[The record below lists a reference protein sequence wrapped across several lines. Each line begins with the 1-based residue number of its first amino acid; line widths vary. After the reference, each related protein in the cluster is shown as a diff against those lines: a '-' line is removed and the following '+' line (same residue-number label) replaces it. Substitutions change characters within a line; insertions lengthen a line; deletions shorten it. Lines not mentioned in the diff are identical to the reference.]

1 MSIIYKHLFSWRRFS
16 RATWVPA
23 LLAAL
28 PLWAQSEPAWIAD
41 LLDRSSFEGVVETA
55 IGVTRLETPMAARIT
70 SDDLDLHSPKTRV
83 LLIGGLDGSEGSAR
97 AVVDAF
103 RWFHHADA
111 AGAFRDRFAVS
122 LVPLANPD
130 GWMSEAAAANASGP
144 NPMRGYPP
152 AGDAYQSLTDPEAA
166 YLWRW
171 IGMHSPDWV
180 VEVRSGKQ
188 LRWFVPDSD
197 DAGFGDVAMSL
208 GKVRAS
214 LSDVAL
220 LETSDDLVSQL
231 VRHSPSG
238 TGSVPAVRVETPSGA
253 GFLRE
258 LLGAVESG
266 ALHGPSPARRELQ
279 ERLDRTPVEIAEQ
292 LAVHY
297 GHELDQVAYIPAVA
311 LIGRIRL
318 GELTNNPSHLA
329 EVERIVAPYLSGD
342 KPTLPERTSGSTLS
356 GHLIFS
362 ELARVTRKA
371 GYVALARAAADLG
384 FDEQGR
390 PLPAMPFH
398 NEMSDAV
405 FMGGPILAEVGR
417 LTGETK
423 YFEMLARHFRFMKTL
438 DLRADGLYRHSPLDQ
453 AAWGRGNG
461 FPALGL
467 ALSLTALPEGHAA
480 RAELAVELCGHLEAL
495 LRHQDPTGLW
505 HQVIDRP
512 GSYRELTSTSMILFS
527 MVRGIRLG
535 LLDRSHYEAAVDQ
548 AWYGFRTRIA
558 PNGELVDV
566 CASTGKQP
574 SLRHYLD
581 RKAILGR
588 DDRGGAMALLAATEM
603 AAWQRER

>member
-1 MSIIYKHLFSWRRFS
+1 MFFRRPLS
-16 RATWVPA
+16 GAAWVLG

-28 PLWAQSEPAWIAD
+28 PLWAQSEPPWIAE
-41 LLDRSSFEGVVETA
+41 LLDRSSFHGVRETA
-55 IGVTRLETPMAARIT
+55 IGVTRLETPVAARIT
-70 SDDLDLHSPKTRV
+70 SDDLDLHTAKTRV
-83 LLIGGLDGSEGSAR
+83 LLIGGLDGSEASVR
-97 AVVDAF
+97 AAVEAF
-103 RWFHHADA
+103 RWFHDADE
-111 AGAFRDRFAVS
+111 AGVFRGRFAVS
-122 LVPLANPD
+122 IVPLANPD
-130 GWMSEAAAANASGP
+130 GWMSAGEGP
-144 NPMRGYPP
+144 NGSGGNPLRGYPP
-152 AGDAYQSLTDPEAA
+152 SGDAYQSRTDPEAA

-171 IGMHSPDWV
+171 IGMHAPDWV
-180 VEVRSGKQ
+180 VEVRSGEQ
-188 LRWFVPDSD
+188 MCWFVPKSD
-197 DAGFGDVAMSL
+197 DAVPGDIRTSLEKLKASL
-208 GKVRAS
+208 GDAAGLEAS
-214 LSDVAL
+214 DN
-220 LETSDDLVSQL
+220 LVSQL
-231 VRHSPSG
+231 VVSAPSG
-238 TGSVPAVRVETPSGA
+238 TGPVPAVRVETPPEA
-253 GFLRE
+253 DFLSE
-258 LLGAVESG
+258 LLRAIESA

-279 ERLDRTPVEIAEQ
+279 RRLARTPIEIAEQ

-297 GHELDQVAYIPAVA
+297 GHGLDQVAYIPAVA

-318 GELTNNPSHLA
+318 GELTNDPSHLA
-329 EVERIVAPYLSGD
+329 EVERIVAPYASGG
-342 KPTLPERTSGSTLS
+342 KPTLSERTSGSTLS

-362 ELARVTRKA
+362 ELARVTRNPR
-371 GYVALARAAADLG
+371 YIALARAAADLG

-417 LTGETK
+417 LTGEAK
-423 YFEMLARHFRFMKTL
+423 YFEMLVHHLRFMKSL

-467 ALSLTALPEGHAA
+467 ALCLTALPEGHAA
-480 RAELAVELCGHLEAL
+480 RAELAGELRTHLEAL

-512 GSYRELTSTSMILFS
+512 GSYRELTSTSMIVFA
-527 MVRGIRLG
+527 MIRGVRLG
-535 LLDRSHYEAAVDQ
+535 LLERGDYEAAVDQ
-548 AWYGFRTRIA
+548 AWYGLRTRIA

-566 CASTGKQP
+566 CTSTGKQP

-603 AAWQRER
+603 AVWQRER